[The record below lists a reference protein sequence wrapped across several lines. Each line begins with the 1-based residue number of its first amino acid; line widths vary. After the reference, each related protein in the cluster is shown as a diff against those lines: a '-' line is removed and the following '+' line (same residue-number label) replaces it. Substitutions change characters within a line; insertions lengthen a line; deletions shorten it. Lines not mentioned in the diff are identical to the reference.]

1 MHDSAMPSFGLS
13 DKQILVTRAKKHYP
27 ALSRLVESHGAKA
40 VSLPCLAIED
50 MPQSITEGLRVL
62 ADCSD
67 VLFTSASGVQ
77 AVAQVMAGGG
87 RSLSDALLDKR
98 IAAVGG
104 KTAAALS
111 DMDIGVD
118 IVPQTASQDGLIEA
132 YAIHGLP
139 KRLLFFRAEQGR
151 EDLVQ
156 SMQQH
161 GVPVTVVSAYRTV
174 CPAGDASEVV
184 AKLQAGDIDA
194 VLLGSARTASHY
206 LQRAGSLE
214 LANRPVIVAISEKM
228 AAATR
233 ALGLSVQVVAK
244 EASFEAMLD
253 ALAEYY
259 DSGSL

>member
-1 MHDSAMPSFGLS
+1 MHDSAMSLLKLR
-13 DKQILVTRAKKHYP
+13 DKQVLVTRAEKYYP
-27 ALSRLVESHGAKA
+27 ALSRLVASYGASA
-40 VSLPCLAIED
+40 VSLPCLAIES
-50 MPQSITEGLRVL
+50 MPQSVADGMRGLE
-62 ADCSD
+62 DCTD
-67 VLFTSASGVQ
+67 VLFTSVSGVQ
-77 AVAQVMAGGG
+77 AVA
-87 RSLSDALLDKR
+87 SLLAADGVRLDDVLQNRR
-98 IAAVGG
+98 IAAVGK

-111 DMDIGVD
+111 GMGIDVD
-118 IVPQTASQDGLIEA
+118 IVPATASQDGLIDA
-132 YAIHGLP
+132 YAAKGLP
-139 KRLLFFRAEQGR
+139 KQLLFFRAEQGR

-156 SMQQH
+156 LMRQH

-174 CPAGDASEVV
+174 CPAGDASAVI

-206 LQRAGSLE
+206 LQRVGSLE